1 VVACASG
8 LFGGL
13 GEFLATDLRTPRSTY
28 DVVCIAGGDSGPRA
42 EHAFALYRAGRTRR
56 ILFLSRTPGLYAAI
70 PPYAAWDSASILN
83 AGVVLADVFF
93 DSLTRNTREEVL
105 RIGVLCEKHHWRSVG
120 IISDPP
126 HTRRLARLCNDL
138 LSSSRFQW
146 YLDPASLSTWRT
158 EKWWNDRV
166 GFEYGIREAAK
177 NVIDVL
183 WGE

>member
-1 VVACASG
+1 VVACATG

-42 EHAFALYRAGRTRR
+42 EHAFALYRAGRARR
-56 ILFLSRTPGLYAAI
+56 IVFLSRIHGLYAAI
-70 PPYAAWDSASILN
+70 PPYTAWDSASLRT
-83 AGVVLADVFF
+83 AGVALQDVIF
-93 DSLTRNTREEVL
+93 DSVTRNTREEVR
-105 RIGVLCEKHHWRSVG
+105 RIGILCARYEWHSIG

-138 LSSSRFQW
+138 LSSSRLHW
-146 YLDPASLSTWRT
+146 SLDPASLSTWRT

-177 NVIDVL
+177 NVIDL
-183 WGE
+183 LRGK